1 MFLLSP
7 GFFPTVFFCLFFLV
21 WDRHSPFRMPSSMCC
36 VFRLLL
42 LLLPIKEPISG
53 LEDELLNP

>member
-7 GFFPTVFFCLFFLV
+7 GFFQTVFSGVFLV
-21 WDRHSPFRMPSSMCC
+21 LDHHSPFCMLSSLCC

-53 LEDELLNP
+53 LDVEVLNH